1 VNGRADRILITG
13 GAGFIGSHLANDLV
27 ESGHTV
33 RVLDCLENQ
42 VHGAEAAFPAHL
54 HEDVERLRGD
64 IRDREALNRAL
75 EGVSCVYHFASAVG
89 VGQSMYEIARYTSIN
104 NLGTAMLLE
113 ALMQRPVE
121 RLVVASSM
129 SVYGEGRYRHDGADL
144 APPPRTE
151 EQLSDGIWELMHD
164 GEALTPVP
172 TDELKQPEPSSVYAL
187 SKYDQERLCLIFG
200 GAYKIPTVALRF
212 FNAFGPYQSLSNPY
226 TGVLAIFASRCLNGN
241 APQIFE
247 DGLQRRDF
255 VHVRDVASACVAA
268 RTTRATGEVFNI
280 GSGTARTV
288 LEVAEAIIKALQVDV
303 EPVITGKFRAGDI
316 RHCYADI
323 RKARD
328 LLGYEPRVDFESGI
342 TELAEWLEREEAVD
356 NYLHAASELD
366 RRGLTL

>member
-13 GAGFIGSHLANDLV
+13 GAGFIGSHLANELS
-27 ESGHTV
+27 ESGHHV
-33 RVLDCLENQ
+33 RVLDCLEAQ
-42 VHGAEAAFPAHL
+42 VHGQEAEFPSHL
-54 HEDVERLRGD
+54 HPEVERQRGD
-64 IRDREALNRAL
+64 IRDPAALNRAL

-113 ALMQRPVE
+113 AIMQRPVE

-129 SVYGEGRYRHDGADL
+129 SVYGEGRYRRDGLDL

-151 EQLSDGIWELMHD
+151 EQLADGVWELMHD
-164 GEALTPVP
+164 GVALTPAP
-172 TDELKQPEPSSVYAL
+172 TDEAKQAEPSSVYAL
-187 SKYDQERLCLIFG
+187 SKYDQERMCLIFG
-200 GAYKIPTVALRF
+200 NAYRIPTVALRF

-247 DGLQRRDF
+247 DGMQRRDF

-268 RTTRATGEVFNI
+268 RTTPATGEVFNI

-288 LEVAEAIIKALQVDV
+288 LEVAEAIIKALQVDL
-303 EPVITGKFRAGDI
+303 EPVITGKYRAGDI

-342 TELAEWLEREEAVD
+342 TELAEWLDREEAVD
-356 NYLHAASELD
+356 NFLQASAELD